1 MLTRR
6 QALKHSLI
14 ASTVLTSVA
23 TLSTGHAQA
32 AAAAPASPA
41 AGPFSLPPLPYPA
54 DALEPAIDAR
64 TMEIHHDKHHAAY
77 VAGLN
82 KAVADEPSLAGK
94 SLDDLLRHLDA
105 VPEKVRT
112 AVRNHGGGHANH
124 SLFWQTLRRNNGV
137 GPTGPGYKAW
147 LDGLGTTPMP
157 VAHGEGKIAASYV
170 FIDFLDLMRQAG
182 CWPLAPSLGQEMR
195 WLPPATHDGVI
206 LSPQDNALSQRA
218 IERVLR
224 MHAAL
229 HQFPGGPPTRAAL
242 DAMEMVKHWHPH
254 FMYSGPAGIG
264 TTRGLKG
271 FEDYHQI
278 PFLVAFPDRG
288 GSAIGHFIRI
298 GDGDYAVT
306 GGWGYVQATHTG
318 GGFLGMPPTGKRLAM
333 RVMDFYRCDEETIVE
348 NWIPFDIPHLLLQMG
363 VDVFD
368 RMRRQ
373 LRR

>member
-6 QALKHSLI
+6 QALKQSLI

-124 SLFWQTLRRNNGV
+124 SLFWQTLRRKNGV
-137 GPTGPGYKAW
+137 GPTGDLAKALEGAFGSLTGFQEQFTKAALSVFGSGWAW
-147 LDGLGTTPMP
+147 LTLDGGKLRIETTPNQDTP
-157 VAHGEGKIAASYV
+157 VSQGRHPLFGLDVWEHAYYLKYQNRRADYVAAFY
-170 FIDFLDLMRQAG
+170 
-182 CWPLAPSLGQEMR
+182 
-195 WLPPATHDGVI
+195 GVI
-206 LSPQDNALSQRA
+206 NW
-218 IERVLR
+218 EWV
-224 MHAAL
+224 AAR
-229 HQFPGGPPTRAAL
+229 HQAA
-242 DAMEMVKHWHPH
+242 
-254 FMYSGPAGIG
+254 
-264 TTRGLKG
+264 
-271 FEDYHQI
+271 
-278 PFLVAFPDRG
+278 
-288 GSAIGHFIRI
+288 
-298 GDGDYAVT
+298 
-306 GGWGYVQATHTG
+306 
-318 GGFLGMPPTGKRLAM
+318 
-333 RVMDFYRCDEETIVE
+333 
-348 NWIPFDIPHLLLQMG
+348 G
-363 VDVFD
+363 VS
-368 RMRRQ
+368 R
-373 LRR
+373 